1 MENKKK
7 APGRFRR
14 ELPLVLMLL
23 PAVILVAVYSY
34 GSMVGTVIAFQKF
47 NPTKG
52 FFGSPW
58 VGFDNFRNL
67 FTMPTIGQVIYNT
80 VFISLCKM
88 IGGIIVPVIFAL
100 LLNEV
105 ARISVKRTYQTLVY
119 LPHFLSWVI
128 LAGIFKDIFSQTGVI
143 NTALSALGMEPVG
156 FLSNQQLFP
165 VTMIVTDIWKG
176 FGFGSVIYLA
186 ALTGI
191 DQNLYEAAYIDGAG
205 HFQTLF
211 NVILPV
217 CTPTL
222 ATVTLFSFVGHWNS
236 WYDGMI
242 YMNTVDKY
250 PLQTYLQT
258 IVINPE
264 AFFRNATNIS
274 AELGNF
280 LNLVSAR
287 TTNAAQ
293 LFLATIPIL
302 CVYPFLQKYF
312 TTGLVMGSVK
322 G

>member
-1 MENKKK
+1 MAKT
-7 APGRFRR
+7 R
-14 ELPLVLMLL
+14 
-23 PAVILVAVYSY
+23 
-34 GSMVGTVIAFQKF
+34 T
-47 NPTKG
+47 
-52 FFGSPW
+52 SPS
-58 VGFDNFRNL
+58 RKL
-67 FTMPTIGQVIYNT
+67 F
-80 VFISLCKM
+80 L
-88 IGGIIVPVIFAL
+88 
-100 LLNEV
+100 
-105 ARISVKRTYQTLVY
+105 
-119 LPHFLSWVI
+119 
-128 LAGIFKDIFSQTGVI
+128 VI
-143 NTALSALGMEPVG
+143 NYIVLTIVSLMCILPFINLLAISFSDKTAVAANAVSFWPVG
-156 FLSNQQLFP
+156 FNTAAYEFILGNDQFLRALWISVQRTVLGVLVNIILIILTAYPLSKSTQDFRLRNVFSWFFVVTILFSGGLIP
-165 VTMIVTDIWKG
+165 TYMVVKYTGLMDTIW
-176 FGFGSVIYLA
+176 
-186 ALTGI
+186 ALVLPGAV
-191 DQNLYEAAYIDGAG
+191 QVFNMLVVMNYMRSLPKELEEAAYIDGAG

>member
-1 MENKKK
+1 MAK
-7 APGRFRR
+7 
-14 ELPLVLMLL
+14 
-23 PAVILVAVYSY
+23 
-34 GSMVGTVIAFQKF
+34 
-47 NPTKG
+47 TKT
-52 FFGSPW
+52 SPS
-58 VGFDNFRNL
+58 RKL
-67 FTMPTIGQVIYNT
+67 F
-80 VFISLCKM
+80 L
-88 IGGIIVPVIFAL
+88 
-100 LLNEV
+100 
-105 ARISVKRTYQTLVY
+105 
-119 LPHFLSWVI
+119 
-128 LAGIFKDIFSQTGVI
+128 VI
-143 NTALSALGMEPVG
+143 NYIVLTIVSLMCILPFINLLAISFSDKTAVAANAVSFWPVG
-156 FLSNQQLFP
+156 FNTAAYEFILGNDQFLRALWISVQRTVLGVLVNIILIILTAYPLSKSTQDFRLRNVFSWFFVVTILFSGGLIP
-165 VTMIVTDIWKG
+165 TYMVGKYTGLMDTIW
-176 FGFGSVIYLA
+176 
-186 ALTGI
+186 ALVLPGAV
-191 DQNLYEAAYIDGAG
+191 QVFNMLVVMNYMRSLPKELEEAAYIDGAG

-211 NVILPV
+211 KVILPV